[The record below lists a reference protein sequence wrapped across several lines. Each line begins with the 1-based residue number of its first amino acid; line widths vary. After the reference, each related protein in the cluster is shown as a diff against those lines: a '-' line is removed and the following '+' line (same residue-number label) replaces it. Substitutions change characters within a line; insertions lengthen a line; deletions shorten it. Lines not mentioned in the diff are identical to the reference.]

1 MVPLSS
7 GRLLHNAPSE
17 RNLEPVYES
26 GVATWTQTLLKFVL
40 SDERVSGVL
49 PATSSPERARENAH
63 AGMPPFFSEEER
75 EYVSRMAQRR

>member
-17 RNLEPVYES
+17 RDLEPVREFC
-26 GVATWTQTLLKFVL
+26 VTTWTQALLKFVL